1 MGSEEERIAIEKEKV
16 LMVGAGGIGCEL
28 LKTLALTGFKHI
40 HLIDMDTIEVSNLN
54 RQFLFRKSHV
64 GQSKAKVAREAVLK
78 FRPGVDIVAHHGN
91 VKNAEFD
98 IDFFKQFSV
107 VLNGLDNL
115 EARRHVNRLCLAAG
129 VPLVESGTTGYLGQV
144 TVHING
150 KTECYECQPKPAPKS
165 YPVCTITS
173 TPSKLIHCIV
183 WAKEL
188 ALAKLFGDKSQ
199 ANELDVRPSV
209 LADAKADTN
218 EVGNDADFFELR
230 RGESTSQFAGRV
242 FDRIF
247 GYNIETALQNED
259 TWKAR
264 RRPDP
269 LYLDKILPPEEFTA
283 EENGNGEIEN
293 PTVSAMVT
301 LGLKNPQKIWDV
313 QENARVFLETIQLFF
328 KRRSKD
334 IGKLVFD
341 KDDQLAV
348 EFVTAA
354 ANLRAHSF
362 GIPMQSLFEAKGM
375 AGNIIHAIA
384 TTNACIAGLIVLEA
398 LKLLTKR
405 TEQCRMTYCV
415 EHPTRKMLLVPV
427 EPAEPNPHC
436 YVCSETPLVLEVN
449 TVTATMRDVIEKV
462 LKRKLGVDSPVIMQ
476 GSSLLYETGD
486 DLEEDMAAHYASLLN
501 KSLASY
507 PTPITT
513 GVVLTVEDY
522 HQDFRCSLH
531 VKHRETFDEEKEPDG
546 MLITGDIASVV
557 NTDDTLQPKIVADED
572 LSNKVENGH
581 GDDDDDDD
589 DMVMFTPETLAGAKR
604 KLEEEES
611 LPVEKRLKIEQ
622 LPAMS

>member
-1 MGSEEERIAIEKEKV
+1 MDVNDVQREKV

-28 LKTLALTGFKHI
+28 LKTLVLTGFKHI

-78 FRPGVDIVAHHGN
+78 FRPGVEIVAHHAN
-91 VKNAEFD
+91 VKNQEFD

-115 EARRHVNRLCLAAG
+115 EARRHVNRMCLAAG

-144 TVHING
+144 TVHIKG
-150 KTECYECQPKPAPKS
+150 QTECYECQPKPAPKS

-199 ANELDVRPSV
+199 VSDLDVRPS
-209 LADAKADTN
+209 TN
-218 EVGNDADFFELR
+218 EDTAVSNDPDEASFFEVKST
-230 RGESTSQFAGRV
+230 ESSKAYAERV

-247 GYNIETALQNED
+247 GQNIVTALQNED
-259 TWKAR
+259 TWKSR

-269 LYLDKILPPEEFTA
+269 LFLEKVLTEDDVVTT
-283 EENGNGEIEN
+283 NGVCSSEG
-293 PTVSAMVT
+293 TVSAT
-301 LGLKNPQKIWDV
+301 SALGLKNPQEIWSVKD
-313 QENARVFLETIQLFF
+313 NARVFLKSVQLFLE
-328 KRRSKD
+328 KRSQD
-334 IGKLVFD
+334 VGKLVFD

-362 GIPMQSLFEAKGM
+362 GIPTQSLFEAKGM

-384 TTNACIAGLIVLEA
+384 TTNAIIAGLIVLEA
-398 LKLLTKR
+398 LKVLSNKTKD
-405 TEQCRMTYCV
+405 CRMTYCV
-415 EHPTRKMLLVPV
+415 EHPSGKNLLMPV
-427 EPAEPNPHC
+427 EMAEPNPRC
-436 YVCSETPLVLEVN
+436 YVCSETPLVLELN
-449 TVTATMRDVIEKV
+449 TTTATMRDVLENV
-462 LKRKLGVDSPVIMQ
+462 VKRKLGVSDPVIMQ
-476 GSSLLYETGD
+476 GSNLLHESGED
-486 DLEEDMAAHYASLLN
+486 IEEDMVAYYTGLLD
-501 KSLASY
+501 KKFVDY

-531 VKHRETFDEEKEPDG
+531 VKHRETFDEEKEPEG
-546 MLITGDIASVV
+546 MVLTGDLASL
-557 NTDDTLQPKIVADED
+557 NTTEASEQPAAQTAP
-572 LSNKVENGH
+572 SKVENGH
-581 GDDDDDDD
+581 
-589 DMVMFTPETLAGAKR
+589 A
-604 KLEEEES
+604 EEEEDDDVVMVEPPQPKAS
-611 LPVEKRLKIEQ
+611 VAGTKRKMEEEDSQPTEKRLRVAPIEV
-622 LPAMS
+622 